1 MARDIRIKPSSSLIQ
16 FSGSAGNLEAT
27 IELDTL
33 GRLVLSSSQ
42 VIFGPGNNDVYIG
55 DGTSSANLIFDRDG
69 AIKAEP
75 GSGAQILIGS
85 EDTRLLFS
93 GSELFLTSSNLTIG
107 PFSSSYANILSGSI
121 TGSFQA
127 TYMTASVI
135 SASGVEV
142 GNLFVNNFTSSYIAL
157 EPDGAIYFNDNTLV
171 VSGTF
176 ATGSFDTGSITASMG
191 NTPGDAFRVVSSSVN
206 YTFIAAGFDLTGS
219 LPPDSG
225 SNYYF
230 LTGSESASAYIALSE
245 KINTILTGSLISSSI
260 NDYIFVISASF
271 TGSNYN
277 GILFQS
283 GSGSEFTTIA
293 TLAGGRNYTAS
304 FLDRGGSIYMDN
316 MGNIVIDSISGSVYL
331 AKNVNDIYIGDGTSS
346 ADIVFDFAGAV
357 RGETGK
363 NVVLTLGSSDTY
375 LALTGSTL
383 NIGPYTASYA
393 QINDG
398 NITASVVSSSTLIGN
413 DLYVTSSVS
422 GNIAQFNTASL
433 GLISGS
439 RLNLNTNSGIFFTS
453 SLATLGA
460 SIVIDPNGDLVL
472 SSVSGN
478 VVFGSGSNEIFV
490 GDGSGSAALLFDFSS
505 KIAGTP
511 GTTLTL
517 GSGSSNL
524 LFTGSNITFQPQG
537 GYTFFSGSAIFETFS
552 SSLFEGSFTGS
563 FTGSMQITPTQSDV
577 PAFTGSDGQFVFGTS
592 GSIHYMYVWMSGAWR
607 SSSLF

>member
-42 VIFGPGNNDVYIG
+42 VVFGPGNNDVYIG

-75 GSGAQILIGS
+75 GSGAQIIIGS
-85 EDTRLLFS
+85 EDSRLLFS

-127 TYMTASVI
+127 AYMTASVI
-135 SASGVEV
+135 TASGAEI
-142 GNLFVNNFTSSYIAL
+142 GNLFVNNFTSSYLAL

-191 NTPGDAFRVVSSSVN
+191 NTPGDAFRVVSSSVY
-206 YTFIAAGFDLTGS
+206 YTFIASGFDLTGS

-346 ADIVFDFAGAV
+346 ADIVFDFDGAV

-363 NVVLTLGSSDTY
+363 NVYLTLGSSDTY
-375 LALTGSTL
+375 LTLTGSTL

-439 RLNLNTNSGIFFTS
+439 RLNLNTNGGIFFTGS
-453 SLATLGA
+453 TATPGA
-460 SIVIDPNGDLVL
+460 SIQLDGFGDLIL
-472 SSVSGN
+472 SAVSGN
-478 VVFGSGSNEIFV
+478 VVFGSGSNEIYV
-490 GDGSGSAALLFDFSS
+490 GDGASTAALLFDFNS

-511 GTTLTL
+511 GTTLTI

-524 LFTGSNITFQPQG
+524 LFTGSNINFQPAG
-537 GYTFFSGSAIFETFS
+537 GVTYFSGSAIFDTFS